1 MRILLGVT
9 FLFVLATAIPTPRR
23 GKGSRHDGIE
33 VVEEPDRYALAKGV
47 GFWTVAGGSLWLG
60 QRVIRQRMRRQRI
73 KAECIEAA
81 RSDIVRRLGETDEAY
96 HIRLAEACDARI
108 ETGLWP
114 DQQISSPSRDSGRD
128 DEDGESGNPG
138 RGRGTPRKPKPKK
151 PKSPLMI
158 DVRDV
163 YDMVAGVGRN
173 VAGAARKSF
182 RIGSGPQPPPRRFTP
197 TYAGFR

>member
-81 RSDIVRRLGETDEAY
+81 V
-96 HIRLAEACDARI
+96 
-108 ETGLWP
+108 
-114 DQQISSPSRDSGRD
+114 PS
-128 DEDGESGNPG
+128 PG
-138 RGRGTPRKPKPKK
+138 RIFP
-151 PKSPLMI
+151 S
-158 DVRDV
+158 
-163 YDMVAGVGRN
+163 DMVERSTADLLERD
-173 VAGAARKSF
+173 
-182 RIGSGPQPPPRRFTP
+182 P
-197 TYAGFR
+197 T